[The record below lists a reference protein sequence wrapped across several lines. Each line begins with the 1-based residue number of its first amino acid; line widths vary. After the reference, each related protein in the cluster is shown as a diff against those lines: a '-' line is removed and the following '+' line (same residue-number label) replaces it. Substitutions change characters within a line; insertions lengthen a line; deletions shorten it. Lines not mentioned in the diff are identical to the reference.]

1 MDWLVREGRYEM
13 AQAFSAEAK
22 LTDFEDVDLYIGKVK
37 PVIEGLMDG
46 NLEEVQKWLHTN
58 SLKLKKVEGN
68 EVAKFEL
75 ELHLQV
81 FSTHVIAGNSNN
93 AIAYAQSTLLPYTTM
108 GGEWAE
114 RVRQAMGFL
123 VFAGMTDSPTLQQF
137 RGEERYRSLIEQ
149 FLRIFFNLYGL
160 PETALLSIAVAS
172 GLHAISTPVCQTHS
186 HQSTSDSNSSANTD
200 CPSCNPDLRDA
211 VKSIPL
217 PNRPTSSLVCPVT
230 RKPIDEDNPP
240 MALPNGQVYSKA
252 AIDQG
257 SRNANNIF
265 VDPKTG
271 DHVPVAE
278 IRRVFI
284 M

>member
-1 MDWLVREGRYEM
+1 M
-13 AQAFSAEAK
+13 AQAFSTDAK

-37 PVIEGLMDG
+37 PVVEGLMSG
-46 NLEEVQKWLHTN
+46 NLDEVQKWLHTN

-68 EVAKFEL
+68 SVAKFEL

-81 FSTHVIAGNSNN
+81 FSSHVIAGNASS
-93 AIAYAQSTLLPYTTM
+93 AIAYAQSTFLPYTEM

-114 RVRQAMGFL
+114 RVKQAMGFL
-123 VFAGMTDSPTLQQF
+123 VFVGMTDSPTLQQF
-137 RGEERYRSLIEQ
+137 RGEDRYRYLIDQ
-149 FLRIFFNLYGL
+149 FLKIFFNLYGL
-160 PETALLSIAVAS
+160 PDTALLSIAVAS
-172 GLHAISTPVCQTHS
+172 GLHAISTPVCQSHS
-186 HQSTSDSNSSANTD
+186 HQSSSQSNNSANTD
-200 CPSCNPDLRDA
+200 CPSCNPDLKEA

-257 SRNANNIF
+257 SRNAESIF

-271 DHVPVAE
+271 DHVPVAD